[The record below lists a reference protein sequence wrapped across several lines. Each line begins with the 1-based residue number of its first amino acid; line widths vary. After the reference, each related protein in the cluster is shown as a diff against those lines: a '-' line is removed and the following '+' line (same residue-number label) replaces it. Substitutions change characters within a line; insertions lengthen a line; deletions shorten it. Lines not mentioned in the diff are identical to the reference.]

1 MTSVILHHND
11 ITEIGNL
18 AFHGLSNL
26 CSLDFSSSNL
36 EKNKL
41 GTDAFLDISKL
52 QILQI
57 HKNNFQ
63 YQGYHDISLSKLHS
77 LIFLKIDIFR
87 KFSFSKAFQNLIN
100 LSQLKFN
107 ILGEFS
113 LTNSSFYGLT
123 HSPIQSIN
131 MNFKEHV
138 NCDVTEN
145 LFCSFPYLSDE
156 IIINFG
162 GKCNVSIALR
172 SLKCL
177 QNREIKNIFMYENNK
192 IVATDIINLDYWS
205 MEFLISICVRA
216 FSLGNNEISIVKTNI
231 YNTTLWNCLE
241 YLDFSGDYMQFVDF
255 TTVMSLLT
263 LPKIRNL
270 NLCCNNRPSR
280 QNEFKY
286 ERLHISKRGYISINI
301 TLPKHLEVLDF
312 SENYIH
318 IVKRLVPQFEVTGEK
333 LQELYIQNTN
343 FPFGVARILNF
354 KSLLKLDLSENGCQH
369 IHSSILQGAPN
380 LHHFYALNVGLNRTP
395 SLIFN
400 SLFSNLKNLSTIDI
414 SGNSLT
420 YLRPSLLKKSK
431 KISYR
436 K

>member
-1 MTSVILHHND
+1 M
-11 ITEIGNL
+11 
-18 AFHGLSNL
+18 
-26 CSLDFSSSNL
+26 
-36 EKNKL
+36 KKKKL

-63 YQGYHDISLSKLHS
+63 YQGYPDISLSKLHS

-312 SENYIH
+312 YENYIH

-369 IHSSILQGAPN
+369 IHSSIL
-380 LHHFYALNVGLNRTP
+380 
-395 SLIFN
+395 
-400 SLFSNLKNLSTIDI
+400 
-414 SGNSLT
+414 
-420 YLRPSLLKKSK
+420 
-431 KISYR
+431 
-436 K
+436 